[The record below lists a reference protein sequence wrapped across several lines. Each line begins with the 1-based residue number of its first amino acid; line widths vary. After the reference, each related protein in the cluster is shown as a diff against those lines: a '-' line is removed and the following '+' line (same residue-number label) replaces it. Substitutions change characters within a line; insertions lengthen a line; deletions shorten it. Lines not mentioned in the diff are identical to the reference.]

1 MKTYSKEE
9 LDQLI
14 MEGKT
19 GDYHL
24 VVHSVDLIKMAHA
37 IAYNAQSGSA
47 AGLNPLSDQWKTAV
61 DKHFVKVF
69 GSYLKQEKIHIIKSR
84 DEDA

>member
-9 LDQLI
+9 IDTLI
-14 MEGKT
+14 AEGKT

-24 VVHSVDLIKMAHA
+24 VIYAQDLIKMAHA
-37 IAYNAQSGSA
+37 IAYNAQSGNTAGISA
-47 AGLNPLSDQWKTAV
+47 LSEDWKLAV
-61 DKHFVKVF
+61 EKHLIKVF
-69 GSYLKQEKIHIIKSR
+69 SSYLKQEKIHIIKSK